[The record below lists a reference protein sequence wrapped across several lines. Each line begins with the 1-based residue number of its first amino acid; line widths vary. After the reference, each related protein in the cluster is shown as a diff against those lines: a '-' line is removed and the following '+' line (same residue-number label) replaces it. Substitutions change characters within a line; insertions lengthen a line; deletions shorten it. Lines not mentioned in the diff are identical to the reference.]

1 MIRNPTPSTTLAS
14 RIPVMSAA
22 AVDAAMV
29 TIVPRPTAAPPA
41 RRGRRDGNLRLV
53 RNRLAFQTFV
63 VGIHHALRFAANR
76 VHQAGTVVVKAAHFR
91 STKYARRMLAMPL
104 GEFSR
109 DRLPLSKVL
118 VDKPVDQFRDAPL
131 DLSRGIGDDL
141 VFEFLLNAR
150 AVQQVGE
157 APESK
162 RLFEKTVAASFHV
175 GKNLLD
181 RGDAQLEPA
190 FHVVA
195 VYGQLPLDVAEQL
208 EVVVED
214 RQTLPGDRGKAVSE
228 CQSDAE
234 RIGQL
239 QSKPVPRIKRVL

>member
-1 MIRNPTPSTTLAS
+1 
-14 RIPVMSAA
+14 
-22 AVDAAMV
+22 
-29 TIVPRPTAAPPA
+29 
-41 RRGRRDGNLRLV
+41 
-53 RNRLAFQTFV
+53 
-63 VGIHHALRFAANR
+63 
-76 VHQAGTVVVKAAHFR
+76 
-91 STKYARRMLAMPL
+91 
-104 GEFSR
+104 
-109 DRLPLSKVL
+109 
-118 VDKPVDQFRDAPL
+118 
-131 DLSRGIGDDL
+131 
-141 VFEFLLNAR
+141 LLNAR

-214 RQTLPGDRGKAVSE
+214 RQTLPGDRRKAVAE
-228 CQSDAE
+228 CQPAAE

-239 QSKPVPRIKRVL
+239 PSKLVPRLERLH

>member
-1 MIRNPTPSTTLAS
+1 M
-14 RIPVMSAA
+14 
-22 AVDAAMV
+22 
-29 TIVPRPTAAPPA
+29 
-41 RRGRRDGNLRLV
+41 
-53 RNRLAFQTFV
+53 
-63 VGIHHALRFAANR
+63 
-76 VHQAGTVVVKAAHFR
+76 VKAAHFR

-214 RQTLPGDRGKAVSE
+214 RQTLPGDRRKAVSE
-228 CQSDAE
+228 CQPDAE